1 MNITNPIASIE
12 SKLFNVVEHQLIP
25 NTNDGNFEN
34 PTVRGLYKHTG
45 GKPLGVVGANFNA
58 TQPKVL
64 FDAYVDCIGEIRDL
78 DINQLDYQETKEGSK
93 IRFRLKVA
101 NYGFRNGSGRMDD
114 LDTYITL
121 TSGYDGL
128 TKTSL
133 AVESY
138 RLICSNGMKVV
149 GTTKVLGIKN
159 VKGNAGKIE
168 SICNEM
174 ATVIGK
180 AKGVEDY
187 FKFLD
192 GINVDELTVQ
202 KVIKQSFGFNRK
214 DAEISKAR
222 LTTLDEIES
231 SIALEISRSG
241 GNLWGL
247 LNGITHFTN
256 HGGRKKSDLVDY
268 VYQAGGATIN
278 DRAQKSILE
287 LSK

>member
-25 NTNDGNFEN
+25 NTNDGSFEN

-101 NYGFRNGSGRMDD
+101 NYGFKNGSGRRDD

-138 RLICSNGMKVV
+138 RLICS
-149 GTTKVLGIKN
+149 
-159 VKGNAGKIE
+159 
-168 SICNEM
+168 
-174 ATVIGK
+174 
-180 AKGVEDY
+180 
-187 FKFLD
+187 
-192 GINVDELTVQ
+192 
-202 KVIKQSFGFNRK
+202 
-214 DAEISKAR
+214 
-222 LTTLDEIES
+222 EIES

-278 DRAQKSILE
+278 DRAQKAILE